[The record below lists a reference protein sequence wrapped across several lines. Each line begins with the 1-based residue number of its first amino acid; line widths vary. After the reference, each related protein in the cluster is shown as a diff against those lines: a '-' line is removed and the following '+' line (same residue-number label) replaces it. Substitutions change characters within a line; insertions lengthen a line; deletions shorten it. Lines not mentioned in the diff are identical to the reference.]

1 MYMYNNYYGAVHK
14 VRHAIFHSFIHSGH
28 FYSAPSSP
36 LLLRGAPDYSIGVSR
51 RSAQATAGKGLA
63 QGFYVA
69 ARAGIEP
76 TTLRLK
82 VIVSTKAPPRPTTW
96 WCQLLANFDPS
107 HLSYFSDPS
116 SQFLV
121 VQIKPDKPPIQN
133 LSQYVRGGFCL
144 SARFVRGVFVR
155 GVFVRGVFVRS
166 NSPSVRI
173 HPLQRKVQ

>member
-96 WCQLLANFDPS
+96 WCQLLANFDPLPS
-107 HLSYFSDPS
+107 VTLLGPLFPIFSSTNKAGQTPYTKSLSICSRR
-116 SQFLV
+116 FLSV
-121 VQIKPDKPPIQN
+121 CTFCPGCFCPGCFCP
-133 LSQYVRGGFCL
+133 GGFCPFQF
-144 SARFVRGVFVR
+144 SFCQ
-155 GVFVRGVFVRS
+155 
-166 NSPSVRI
+166 NTSVTT
-173 HPLQRKVQ
+173 